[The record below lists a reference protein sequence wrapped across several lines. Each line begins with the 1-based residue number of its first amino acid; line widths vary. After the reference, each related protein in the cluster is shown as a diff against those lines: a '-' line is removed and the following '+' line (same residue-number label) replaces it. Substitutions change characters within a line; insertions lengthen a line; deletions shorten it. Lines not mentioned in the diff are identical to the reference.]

1 MMMFFNLIREFLSID
16 FERFILVK
24 DFAHILSKANIDAEL
39 KACGFRLIQYE
50 DVETFRFIF
59 ESEIK
64 KNPEEKICVIV
75 TKEIYIPYDVYKF
88 FRVCEL
94 SYSVIFPRLNG
105 FVLENEKNIDFDLL
119 AIACDDLYRD
129 LTSEAETRDFIENT
143 IFESQY
149 IKVYIDQIDE
159 KITSILSNPMDYNAW
174 FKIAYLK
181 AKRNIMSSKFG
192 FKNVE
197 IEKSISIK
205 FSDFI
210 MKQFGQL
217 SGKSY
222 FNGPVLISK
231 VMDYLLMQKKKTA
244 LIVMDGMS
252 ISDWMI
258 IEKHIDAPIDLKF
271 MYAMVPTITSIS
283 RQSLLSGLLPIEHE
297 KPFSLANEKKQFI
310 LKAEEA
316 LSAHESVTFFR
327 GFDFDIGYKDFFI
340 CTIINEIDDLVHSQL
355 QGLSGHFD
363 GIERMAK
370 TKKLDRLIYKLVQ
383 EGFEVFITSDHGN
396 KQALGIGKPKGT
408 GVEVE
413 TKSQRMMILKDY
425 ASKESLK
432 ELHHLSEYPGYYLP
446 KEYSYLVCEDEDA
459 LAYQGDT
466 VMSHG
471 GISVEEVIVPFIR
484 VKGDESNE

>member
-1 MMMFFNLIREFLSID
+1 MMFFNLIREILSLE

-24 DFAHILSKANIDAEL
+24 DYANILSKANLDAEL
-39 KACGFRLIQYE
+39 KAFGFRFIKYE

-64 KNPEEKICVIV
+64 KNHEEKVLV
-75 TKEIYIPYDVYKF
+75 VVKKEIYIPYDVYKF

-105 FVLENEKNIDFDLL
+105 YVLENVKNMDFDLL
-119 AIACDDLYRD
+119 AIACDDLYHD
-129 LTSEAETRDFIENT
+129 LMSKSETRGFIENT
-143 IFESQY
+143 IFDSQY
-149 IKVYIDQIDE
+149 IKKYIDQIDE
-159 KITSILSNPMDYNAW
+159 KITSILSNQMDYSAW

-181 AKRNIMSSKFG
+181 AKRNIMSTKFE

-197 IEKSISIK
+197 IENNISIK
-205 FSDFI
+205 FNDFI

-222 FNGPVLISK
+222 FNGPVMISK

-244 LIVMDGMS
+244 MIVMDGMS

-258 IEKHIDAPIDLKF
+258 IEKHIDAYVDLNF

-283 RQSLLSGLLPIEHE
+283 RQCLLSGLLPIEHE
-297 KPFSLANEKKQFI
+297 KPFSLANEKKQFTS
-310 LKAEEA
+310 KAEEA
-316 LSAHESVTFFR
+316 LSAHESVDFFR
-327 GFDFDIGYKDFFI
+327 GFDFDIGYKDFFV

-355 QGLSGHFD
+355 QGLSGHLD

-370 TKKLDRLIYKLVQ
+370 TKKLDMLIKKFVQ

-396 KQALGIGKPKGT
+396 KQAIGIGKPKGT

-432 ELHHLSEYPGYYLP
+432 EIYHLREYPSYYLP
-446 KEYSYLVCEDEDA
+446 KEYNYLICEDEEA

-466 VMSHG
+466 IMSHG

-484 VKGDESNE
+484 VKGDKTYE